1 MIATLYTGAGIVEI
15 RTESAERGDKYQ
27 QGMYQVIRTSLKT
40 IQRSPSNLVFRVWL

>member
-40 IQRSPSNLVFRVWL
+40 IQRRKNQVI